1 MISNSSLGRLVNNQI
16 TSQWH
21 TGVQCIRGIWSARKY
36 LQWIS
41 RSKLFQPGTVLSV
54 SHELKFYM
62 FTGLGGGM
70 KGIMYFSSFEDL
82 VWFFIGVIIASV
94 IKKYYF
100 GLTWHVYWCVIS
112 TVWLFDYLGVLNFR
126 RQSTLSYL
134 GRNFMQG
141 HGFESH

>member
-1 MISNSSLGRLVNNQI
+1 M
-16 TSQWH
+16 
-21 TGVQCIRGIWSARKY
+21 Y

-62 FTGLGGGM
+62 FTGLEGGGM

-100 GLTWHVYWCVIS
+100 GLT
-112 TVWLFDYLGVLNFR
+112 
-126 RQSTLSYL
+126 
-134 GRNFMQG
+134 
-141 HGFESH
+141 